1 MTVGQRG
8 RGWLLWSPC
17 VEGDFGAEE
26 GRAGHWVESGWPADQ
41 EAKENSRSVGAQAAE
56 PVGS

>member
-1 MTVGQRG
+1 M
-8 RGWLLWSPC
+8 WSPC